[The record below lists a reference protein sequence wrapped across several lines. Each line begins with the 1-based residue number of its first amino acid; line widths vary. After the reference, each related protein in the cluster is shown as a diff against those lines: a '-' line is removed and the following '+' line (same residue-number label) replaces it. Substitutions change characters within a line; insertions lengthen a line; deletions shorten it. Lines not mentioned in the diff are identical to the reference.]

1 MTQLGRELT
10 AVSIC
15 SSRPGSAHVA
25 IDLAC
30 LASSSLLLNCS
41 LSSRTCVS
49 NIVFALA
56 AFATDS
62 SASAWIVFRSAL
74 FVSLSLDVVAVTH
87 ACVST
92 SLTKAACVER

>member
-1 MTQLGRELT
+1 M
-10 AVSIC
+10 
-15 SSRPGSAHVA
+15 
-25 IDLAC
+25 
-30 LASSSLLLNCS
+30 
-41 LSSRTCVS
+41 S

-74 FVSLSLDVVAVTH
+74 FVSLSLDVVAVAH

-92 SLTKAACVER
+92 SLTKAA